1 MMRVVFFPIGDYIW
15 ASVRYRVYAVAEYM
29 QKNGIET
36 EIFPYLMP
44 GTSSKIKRGLSHG
57 VNFYKKLSQVLGTEE
72 RDIFFI
78 HRGITPHGGPFLE
91 LLVKKLLKRK
101 IIFDFDDTIFIPLK
115 KSKVLTEPFRTD
127 AIIKN
132 SDMVL
137 AGNHY
142 LKDYAAQYNKN
153 NFLIPTSINTKQYK
167 PVKRKENERPI
178 IGWIGSPTNLQYLKL
193 LVSPVDKLSK
203 KYDFEVR
210 IIGANGHE
218 DEVPRFKNLTLIPW
232 KLDTDWQEVSRF
244 DIGLM
249 PLFDTGWGK
258 GKCGF
263 KALQCMTL
271 GIPVVVSATGENNY
285 IIQDGVN
292 GFLCRDDDDWVQKI
306 GQLIEEKNLRKKL
319 GDCGRRTVEDKYDL
333 EKNTKEIIEIMERL
347 Q

>member
-1 MMRVVFFPIGDYIW
+1 MVRVVFFPIGDYIW

-44 GTSSKIKRGLSHG
+44 EASSKIKRGLSHG

-78 HRGITPHGGPFLE
+78 HRGITQHGGPFLE
-91 LLVKKLLKRK
+91 LVVKKLLKRK
-101 IIFDFDDTIFIPLK
+101 IIFDFDDAIFIPLK

-132 SDMVL
+132 SDVVL

-142 LKDYAAQYNKN
+142 LKDHAAQYNKN
-153 NFLIPTSINTKQYK
+153 NFLISTSINTKQYK

-178 IGWIGSPTNLQYLKL
+178 IGWIGSPSNLRYLKL
-193 LVSPVDKLSK
+193 LVSPIDKLSK

-218 DEVPRFKNLTLIPW
+218 DEVPRFKNLKLIPW

-319 GDCGRRTVEDKYDL
+319 GDCGRRTVKDKYDL
-333 EKNTKEIIEIMERL
+333 EKNTKEIIKIMERL